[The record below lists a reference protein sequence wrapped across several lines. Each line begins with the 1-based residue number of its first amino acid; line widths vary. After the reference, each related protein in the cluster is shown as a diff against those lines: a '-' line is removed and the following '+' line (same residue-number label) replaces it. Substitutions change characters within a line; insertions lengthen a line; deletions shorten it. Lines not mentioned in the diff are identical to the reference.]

1 MSHALF
7 SMLKY
12 RDIIHTY
19 RDSGARAAGLEVFE
33 ELVLRGESLAA
44 NAARVRLRV
53 LVRHWR
59 KNNSRAAVRAHSSA
73 MSTTMLSTEHDG

>member
-1 MSHALF
+1 MLWPILV

-19 RDSGARAAGLEVFE
+19 RDSSARAAGLEVFE
-33 ELVLRGESLAA
+33 ELVLRGEPLAA

-59 KNNSRAAVRAHSSA
+59 NPRARLEKPVRARSQR
-73 MSTTMLSTEHDG
+73 